1 MAVNGDNNI
10 NNVSFSQEQLKNFFV
25 EKLDLEDSP
34 LFENMNIES
43 VDFQELYETVTSSGM
58 ISDAQIQALNEQISD
73 YTEGDELVDD
83 GVNDKYFIQQ
93 FSNALDSNGDGVLSS
108 EEFGSLYK
116 KVEGSGKIDLSYTI
130 DSLKDALSDIG
141 IKFSDFKFGNLDFI
155 QEQLNV
161 LSKSMTS
168 DSAGSLATGDF
179 FNVDEIKNI
188 SQMLTSLGENFEMSP
203 DMLSQMSGKSV
214 GDIQS
219 EILTKQSQIETIMRN
234 TNDAIVAQQSILDEA
249 LASEQANIK
258 IFDDAKAQFE
268 SQAQSIDMEIANQ
281 ADEIDNQKEIIKD
294 KEDVISKKENAIS
307 DAESDIEDLEK
318 QKDET
323 INPVK
328 KLEIEAK
335 IKELEDKIV
344 ELEDEIKNAE
354 KAKAEAENA
363 LSEAEKTKADFESQK
378 LSLEAE
384 YNENYSDEK
393 LSEILSPIQKTKS
406 EAISNIENLK
416 ASNEAEVELV
426 ELEISLLQVQLD
438 AVEKAEVVKTELGSN
453 EFFEYNEEAGRKLAE
468 SAIQNVDEETGK
480 FGQVNTSL
488 EQNYGSS
495 LSSLDTPLEIKEAL
509 RGNVQGYEDIS
520 QHFKEVAVTKDE
532 LSNLPMG
539 AIVVWDSG
547 ESVNGE
553 SATSAQDLNN
563 NVMMSLGD
571 GTSPQIE
578 EDVEYTVFIP
588 V

>member
-1 MAVNGDNNI
+1 MTVNGDNNI

-116 KVEGSGKIDLSYTI
+116 KVECSGKIDLSYTI

-354 KAKAEAENA
+354 KEKAEAENA

-438 AVEKAEVVKTELGSN
+438 AVEKAEIVKTELGSN

-488 EQNYGSS
+488 EQNYGFS

>member
-34 LFENMNIES
+34 LFENMSIES

-58 ISDAQIQALNEQISD
+58 ISDAQIQALNDQIAD
-73 YTEGDELVDD
+73 YSEGEETSDD
-83 GVNDKYFIQQ
+83 GVADKYFIQQ
-93 FSNALDSNGDGVLSS
+93 FTAALDSNGDGVLSS
-108 EEFGSLYK
+108 DEFNSLYK
-116 KVEGSGKIDLSYTI
+116 KVEGSGKIDLKYSLN
-130 DSLKDALSDIG
+130 SLKDTLSDLG
-141 IKFSDFKFGNLDFI
+141 IKFGNFKFGNLGFI
-155 QEQLNV
+155 QEQLDA
-161 LSKSMTS
+161 LSKSITS
-168 DSAGSLATGDF
+168 NGTSNLISADSIS
-179 FNVDEIKNI
+179 VDDIKNI

-203 DMLSQMSGKSV
+203 DMLLQGTGKSI

-219 EILTKQSQIETIMRN
+219 EILSKQTQIDEIKRN
-234 TNDAIVAQQSILDEA
+234 TADAIMSQQSILDDA

-268 SQAQSIDMEIANQ
+268 SQTQTLDMEIANQ
-281 ADEIDNQKEIIKD
+281 ADEIDNQKATIKD
-294 KEDVISKKENAIS
+294 KEEVISKKETAID

-323 INPVK
+323 INPIK
-328 KLEIEAK
+328 KLEIEEK

-344 ELEDEIKNAE
+344 ELEDEIKTAE
-354 KAKAEAENA
+354 KEKADAENA
-363 LSEAEKTKADFESQK
+363 LSDAEKAKGDFEAQK
-378 LSLEAE
+378 LALESE
-384 YNENYSDEK
+384 YNTNYSDEK
-393 LSEILSPIQKTKS
+393 LSSLLAPIHKAKS
-406 EAISNIENLK
+406 EALSNIENLK
-416 ASNEAEVELV
+416 ATQEAEVELI

-438 AVEKAEVVKTELGSN
+438 AVEKANVLKTQLNSN

-468 SAIQNVDEETGK
+468 SAIENVDEETGK
-480 FGQVNTSL
+480 FNQMNTAL

-553 SATSAQDLNN
+553 SATAAQDLNN

-571 GTSPQIE
+571 GVSPQIE

>member
-1 MAVNGDNNI
+1 MTVNGDNNI

-73 YTEGDELVDD
+73 YTDGDELVDD

-354 KAKAEAENA
+354 KEKAEAENA

-416 ASNEAEVELV
+416 AANEAEVELV

-553 SATSAQDLNN
+553 SATAAQDLNN